1 MHPHYLEPL
10 FSPRTVA
17 LVGASDRP
25 GSLGH
30 DVFKNL
36 LAGAL
41 HGEAIPIN
49 PKHDQVLGERCYRSL
64 VALDK
69 KVDLAVVATPAA
81 TVPAVLEDAAKA
93 GTHHAV
99 ILAAGFGETG
109 AEGKA
114 REAALGAQARRLGI
128 RLLGPNCLGIMRP
141 KIGLNATFARTGARP
156 GPIAL
161 VSQSGAVC
169 TALIDWAWAAGFGF
183 SSVVSMGAAIDLD
196 VGEILDYLLFDPD
209 THSILF
215 YLEGVREPRRFVS
228 ALRAAARVKPIV
240 AMKVGRHLS
249 GQRAAVSHTG
259 AMVGNDAVFDAVL
272 RRSGVVRV
280 RTYPELFAAARVL
293 ASDRLPAGDRLAIV
307 TNGGGPGV
315 MAADACVD
323 RGVAL
328 AAFNS
333 STLESLNALLPAH
346 WSHANPADILGDA
359 TRERFD
365 GALEA
370 VLADPGV
377 DGVLT
382 LFCPQSL
389 VSAKTVAESLIPRIR
404 TATKPVLTAWLGE
417 HDVRAGREL
426 IEAAG
431 MPAFS
436 APESGVAAFGVLADY
451 QRAQRLLLEVPS
463 PFTRTVPAQHGEAQA
478 LFEQVARAGRTLMT
492 EPESKQLLA
501 YFGIPTPR
509 TIIAVTATEAA
520 HAARLVGFPVALKI
534 LSPDIAHKSD
544 VGGVRLAVRDAA
556 QVEAEFNALVAQ
568 VKKLRPD
575 ADVTGVAVQPMVQKR
590 FGREVSVGVAT
601 DPVFGPVISFGA
613 GGVAVELLADYAVG
627 LPPLSIRLAEE
638 MIDRTRIAR
647 LLAAYRHIPAA
658 DRQAIVD
665 VLLAVSEMVIHCP
678 WLKELDINPLL
689 VDGDGAAA
697 LDARV
702 VIDPSR
708 ATADARY
715 SHMAIHPYPARL
727 ERAEALPDGTR
738 LLVRPIRPED
748 ARMELAFVEGLS
760 DQSRYF
766 RFFSAQNT
774 LSPKMLARLTQ
785 VDYEHELAL
794 IALRNEADGDEIVGV
809 ARYMP
814 LADGKSC
821 EFAVSVADSLHG
833 RGLGTLLM
841 RRLVEAARDAGFDAM
856 VGEIL
861 AGNEKMLRLA
871 RVLGFKGEPHPL
883 DRSVVEVRLALRA

>member
-1 MHPHYLEPL
+1 
-10 FSPRTVA
+10 
-17 LVGASDRP
+17 
-25 GSLGH
+25 
-30 DVFKNL
+30 
-36 LAGAL
+36 
-41 HGEAIPIN
+41 
-49 PKHDQVLGERCYRSL
+49 
-64 VALDK
+64 
-69 KVDLAVVATPAA
+69 
-81 TVPAVLEDAAKA
+81 
-93 GTHHAV
+93 
-99 ILAAGFGETG
+99 
-109 AEGKA
+109 
-114 REAALGAQARRLGI
+114 
-128 RLLGPNCLGIMRP
+128 
-141 KIGLNATFARTGARP
+141 
-156 GPIAL
+156 
-161 VSQSGAVC
+161 
-169 TALIDWAWAAGFGF
+169 
-183 SSVVSMGAAIDLD
+183 
-196 VGEILDYLLFDPD
+196 
-209 THSILF
+209 
-215 YLEGVREPRRFVS
+215 
-228 ALRAAARVKPIV
+228 
-240 AMKVGRHLS
+240 
-249 GQRAAVSHTG
+249 
-259 AMVGNDAVFDAVL
+259 
-272 RRSGVVRV
+272 
-280 RTYPELFAAARVL
+280 
-293 ASDRLPAGDRLAIV
+293 
-307 TNGGGPGV
+307 
-315 MAADACVD
+315 
-323 RGVAL
+323 
-328 AAFNS
+328 
-333 STLESLNALLPAH
+333 
-346 WSHANPADILGDA
+346 ILGDA

-417 HDVRAGREL
+417 HDVRAGRDL

-463 PFTRTVPAQHGEAQA
+463 PFTRTVPARHGEAQS
-478 LFEQVARAGRTLMT
+478 LFEQIARAGRTLMT

-501 YFGIPTPR
+501 CFGVPTPR
-509 TIIAVTATEAA
+509 TIVAVTAAEAVT
-520 HAARLVGFPVALKI
+520 AANLVGFPVALKI

-556 QVEAEFNALVAQ
+556 QVEAEFNALVDA
-568 VKKLRPD
+568 VRKLRPD
-575 ADVTGVAVQPMVQKR
+575 AHITGVALQPMVQKR

-601 DPVFGPVISFGA
+601 DSVFGPVISFGA
-613 GGVAVELLADYAVG
+613 GGVAVELLADYVVG

-638 MIDRTRIAR
+638 MIDRTRIAK
-647 LLAAYRHIPAA
+647 LLAGYRHIPAA

-678 WLKELDINPLL
+678 WLRELDINPLL

-715 SHMAIHPYPARL
+715 SHMAIHPYPTRL
-727 ERAEALPDGTR
+727 ERTEALPDGTR

-760 DQSRYF
+760 DQSRYY

-785 VDYEHELAL
+785 VDYDHELAL
-794 IALRNEADGDEIVGV
+794 IALHNGAGGDEMVGV

-821 EFAVSVADSLHG
+821 EFAVTVADALHG

-841 RRLVEAARDAGFDAM
+841 RRLVDAACDSGFETM

-871 RVLGFKGEPHPL
+871 RALGFKGEPHPE
-883 DRSVVEVRLALRA
+883 DRSVVEVRLAIRA